1 MLNGIN
7 IGIIVTIT
15 MLLGGIILT
24 ILINAFLVPFIKT
37 PKNVISEIIDFMNLN
52 KKDTFVDLGCGDGKV
67 VLEAYRNS
75 KCKCYGFDI
84 SPIMI
89 ILART
94 NRILN
99 FPMMKDIVFEVE
111 NNFEVDMREITK
123 TYCYLNQK
131 SIDALQ
137 KKFSAY
143 LNSGGELYTYR
154 YEMKDLPAKKKVKL
168 SNQEFLYIYKGPV
181 GK

>member
-1 MLNGIN
+1 
-7 IGIIVTIT
+7 
-15 MLLGGIILT
+15 
-24 ILINAFLVPFIKT
+24 
-37 PKNVISEIIDFMNLN
+37 
-52 KKDTFVDLGCGDGKV
+52 
-67 VLEAYRNS
+67 
-75 KCKCYGFDI
+75 
-84 SPIMI
+84 
-89 ILART
+89 
-94 NRILN
+94 
-99 FPMMKDIVFEVE
+99 MKDIVFEVE